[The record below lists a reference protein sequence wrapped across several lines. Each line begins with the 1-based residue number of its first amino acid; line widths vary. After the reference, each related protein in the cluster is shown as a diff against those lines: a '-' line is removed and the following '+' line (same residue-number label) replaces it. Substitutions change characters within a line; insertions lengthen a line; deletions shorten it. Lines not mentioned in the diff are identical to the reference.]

1 MGLIPRRGSGDGS
14 GETGPEGPPGPRGP
28 PGPPGQNGAPGATGP
43 RGETGPA
50 GADGAD
56 GSAVDW
62 GNIIAPRIAPA
73 PDLFTIL
80 GATTK
85 RFSEGYIN
93 QVHAASVLPYSTG
106 PTSLGGLN
114 NVWTRLYTTYVNLHR
129 KAPAAPINKGE
140 LACYNNDVYIGTGHP
155 AGAPNTSQAA
165 ERAVNLSR
173 VSAADQ
179 PRRTRAIT
187 PNGSTTIDF
196 DYDVNLIQGN
206 EIGTIGFANLKED
219 KETRAI
225 FLPTSTIDLWPFFL
239 PLFVNNTIDHT
250 FSFVGNNPTQI
261 QRQRD
266 IVFKPSNENN
276 HISHLA
282 RKFDFCAV
290 SDSRVVMT

>member
-14 GETGPEGPPGPRGP
+14 GETGPQGPAGPRGP

-43 RGETGPA
+43 RGETGPP
-50 GADGAD
+50 GADGG
-56 GSAVDW
+56 GSVDW
-62 GNIIAPRIAPA
+62 GAVPASIVPAVNQGINLGTPEKRLNHVFAGGTAQFGAFVPVDDILDDIGIPARSWRRI
-73 PDLFTIL
+73 FTMFV
-80 GATTK
+80 
-85 RFSEGYIN
+85 R
-93 QVHAASVLPYSTG
+93 
-106 PTSLGGLN
+106 
-114 NVWTRLYTTYVNLHR
+114 LHR
-129 KAPAAPINKGE
+129 KAPEAPTTKGE

-155 AGAPNTSQAA
+155 AGAPNTSTVA

-173 VSAADQ
+173 VSAADL
-179 PRRTRAIT
+179 PRRTRVIT
-187 PNGSTTIDF
+187 PNGTTTIDF
-196 DYDVNLIQGN
+196 DYDTNIINGN
-206 EIGTIGFANLKED
+206 NIGTIGFTNLKEG

-225 FLPTSTIDLWPFFL
+225 FLPTSALDLWPFFL
-239 PLFVNNTIDHT
+239 PLFVNNSIDHT

-290 SDSRVVMT
+290 SDTRVVMT